1 MQIIIM
7 SILKS
12 YNQCWGAGVVSQDYL
27 QEAGAVTTYLVGAG
41 AINNPLKTA
50 PRSRVFLEP
59 EPVKEIYKN
68 GSKEP
73 GARPFLEGA

>member
-1 MQIIIM
+1 M
-7 SILKS
+7 
-12 YNQCWGAGVVSQDYL
+12 SQDYL
-27 QEAGAVTTYLVGAG
+27 QEAEAVKTYLVGAE

>member
-1 MQIIIM
+1 M

-27 QEAGAVTTYLVGAG
+27 QEAEAVKTYLVGAG
-41 AINNPLKTA
+41 AGAEAINNPLKTA